1 MSITSLM
8 KNLLLALL
16 LISPASFADWGDVYY
31 CQMTNSSTVN
41 NQGIRK
47 SHILEKFKINLN
59 KEENAV
65 IFGST
70 SAFEHDSIEV
80 DWLFDERLTAKGD
93 YSLLRM
99 DHGKFHYAFIWI
111 GTGIYVITADCDKF

>member
-1 MSITSLM
+1 MFR
-8 KNLLLALL
+8 NLDLSKVIVKHRNREGFQRLFLNQPMA
-16 LISPASFADWGDVYY
+16 
-31 CQMTNSSTVN
+31 NSSTVN
-41 NQGIRK
+41 DQGIRK
-47 SHILEKFKINLN
+47 SHILEKFKISLN

-93 YSLLRM
+93 YSLLRI
-99 DHGKFHYAFIWI
+99 DSGKFHYAFIWI
-111 GTGIYVITADCDKF
+111 GSGIYTVTADCDKF